1 MGRTLSH
8 CLLLA
13 LMASAAVHVRAGQFL
28 LAAHT
33 NGAWTLE
40 EAETIQVN
48 GKDKVRSA
56 NLATTQPGAWDA
68 KAIGRL
74 ADESLAAFSA
84 IMRAPDV
91 TLLARSGE
99 SGGWLLLLPDGEKS
113 KAVQSAPELW
123 RNAVITAKKDRKDKT
138 GATVRLADLYAIVP
152 GQDPALSA
160 AHLATDVSLHRLPGM
175 DDSQAFRQM
184 LELIPVAAKTYAS
197 GPAAD
202 QIRDYV
208 RSAMSTRLQKWN
220 DGDAPVIVL
229 DECLALAKVSA
240 SAYPSD
246 AAQDGLRKQAAESKR
261 WLDRRVAILRALD
274 AGKQADAF
282 LTAYREF
289 EPYDK
294 SFPDLAAKRRAHL
307 QESALSHL
315 DAARQARKEGDY
327 ANAIRHLR
335 LAQLRN
341 PELTEAGQ
349 LLEEVRLE
357 IARLSA
363 QKFVEARRGIDPR
376 SPAQVQLQRKLLLA
390 EQYLNDGKQQEA
402 EQALHEAEAIDKD
415 EPKITLGQARLALA
429 RGDLGMALALLDL
442 YAGMAVTPQD
452 FAEGEKLRASVQ
464 YKIDNARTEV
474 RSQLKTL
481 YGDQRFAGAFEASAN
496 GLKLDNEEP
505 AFLFQAGVNAS
516 LLRHGDDAVPL
527 LHRYLDL
534 SDSTQANREQ
544 RLTTLRLLHELSTPA
559 ATPDA
564 KPDNRTVASWFS
576 GTPLDRGV
584 FYDPVSLAFQP
595 KVTRVTAS
603 NHLTVN
609 YEWNG
614 PQLRSVHTKY
624 EEKKTGSNIAKL
636 ALAGAAASQGLSL
649 PVSLRTTGRETNDF
663 YFSYYD
669 DAPQIFKVSRDNV
682 IVKSRKIPVMLPAF
696 PGFGPFGG
704 IGAIGSLANLGRL
717 GLMGGGL
724 KGLAGLSGL
733 GRGMPG
739 LSGLGSLGS
748 VPGLSNASL
757 KGLPAT
763 GGTPSM
769 IGMAGLPT
777 MGQFLPGRNYSVHA
791 DPDGGSTS
799 GYLTLWNSPRLDTR
813 LAYMVTGK
821 RVAVGFSG
829 NRYFHPFVWDAMHFF
844 ELDYDDQGRV
854 SHAWELDEPN
864 APRLDFTWEGRKLMS
879 VVGHGHAEEIVY
891 SRNLSYSGERLVSEA
906 ITQGGKTSK
915 IQYKYNKQGVLT
927 EAECDTDLSLDGRSR
942 KVEFLDESADKGKR

>member
-1 MGRTLSH
+1 MGRIFWQ

-13 LMASAAVHVRAGQFL
+13 LAASAAGQVRAGQFL
-28 LAAHT
+28 LAART

-48 GKDKVRSA
+48 GKDKVRGIVLSPA
-56 NLATTQPGAWDA
+56 PPATWDA

-74 ADESLAAFSA
+74 ADESLAGFSA
-84 IMRAPDV
+84 VMRAPDG
-91 TLLARSGE
+91 TLLAQTGE
-99 SGGWLLLLPDGEKS
+99 SGGWLLLLPDGEKN
-113 KAVQSAPELW
+113 KAAQSATDLW
-123 RNAVITAKKDRKDKT
+123 RNAVITVKQDHKDKT
-138 GATVRLADLYAIVP
+138 GRTIRFADLYAIIP
-152 GQDPALSA
+152 GQDPSLSA
-160 AHLATDVSLHRLPGM
+160 ARLATDVSLHRLPGV
-175 DDSQAFRQM
+175 DDPRAFRQM
-184 LELIPVAAKTYAS
+184 LELMPVAAKTYSS

-202 QIRDYV
+202 KIRDYV
-208 RSAMSTRLQKWN
+208 RSAMSIRLAKWN
-220 DGDAPVIVL
+220 EGDAPIDVL
-229 DECLALAKVSA
+229 DECLALAKVSEA
-240 SAYPSD
+240 AYPGD
-246 AAQDGLRKQAAESKR
+246 AAQAGLRKQAAETRK
-261 WLDRRVAILRALD
+261 WLDRKVAILRALD

-294 SFPDLAAKRRAHL
+294 SFSDLAGKHRAHL

-315 DAARQARKEGDY
+315 DTARQLRKQGDY

-341 PELTEAGQ
+341 PELAEAGQ

-363 QKFVEARRGIDPR
+363 QKFTDARRGIDPR

-390 EQYLNDGKQQEA
+390 EQYLNDGKEQEA

-464 YKIDNARTEV
+464 YKIENTRTDV
-474 RSQLKTL
+474 QAQLKTL
-481 YGDQRFAGAFEASAN
+481 YNDQRFASALQASAN

-527 LHRYLDL
+527 LRRYLDL
-534 SDSTQANREQ
+534 SNSTRANREQ
-544 RLTTLRLLHELSTPA
+544 RLTTLRLLHELSSSSTEA
-559 ATPDA
+559 AKTA
-564 KPDNRTVASWFS
+564 GNRGMASWFS
-576 GTPLDRGV
+576 GAALERGV

-595 KVTRVTAS
+595 KVLRVNAS

-614 PQLRSVHTKY
+614 SQLRSVHTKY

-636 ALAGAAASQGLSL
+636 AIAGAAASQGMSL

-682 IVKSRKIPVMLPAF
+682 VVKSRKIPVMLPAF
-696 PGFGPFGG
+696 PTLGPFGG
-704 IGAIGSLANLGRL
+704 IGAIGSLVNLGRL
-717 GLMGGGL
+717 GMMSGGL
-724 KGLAGLSGL
+724 KGLTGLGGL
-733 GRGMPG
+733 GRGMPNMTG
-739 LSGLGSLGS
+739 FGNLAS

-763 GGTPSM
+763 GGMT
-769 IGMAGLPT
+769 GLPS

-829 NRYFHPFVWDAMHFF
+829 NRYFHPFIWDAIHFF

-864 APRLDFTWEGRKLMS
+864 APRLDFTWEGQKLMS

-891 SRNLSYSGERLVSEA
+891 SRTLSYSGERLVSES

-942 KVEFLDESADKGKR
+942 KVEFLDETADRGKRR